1 MDQILCREEW
11 FRYCGESSR
20 SPCEEMRGSETL
32 DFGRWV
38 NMTIILPCVLLK
50 EEEFIITVCFCH
62 AKDDTIDYKY
72 MMPMEKEINIRQN
85 STESLESEQHY
96 KYCTDYIYWQTEFSI
111 CWCGRHIK
119 YKIFLAAWFCCWK
132 MKSWYLRPAWFLWN
146 IEERKASFIISS
158 FFHLV
163 NHAKVKVVM

>member
-1 MDQILCREEW
+1 MGRVADLLVRRWKDQKPLTLE
-11 FRYCGESSR
+11 GE
-20 SPCEEMRGSETL
+20 L
-32 DFGRWV
+32 IWQ
-38 NMTIILPCVLLK
+38 LQPCVLLK
-50 EEEFIITVCFCH
+50 EEEFIIAVCFCH

-96 KYCTDYIYWQTEFSI
+96 KYWTDYIYWQTEFSI

-132 MKSWYLRPAWFLWN
+132 MKSWDLNEMKIN
-146 IEERKASFIISS
+146 IFVSNRILNGKFISCS
-158 FFHLV
+158 TLC
-163 NHAKVKVVM
+163 